1 MINITRLSLIL
12 LGLAFVCC
20 GSESEQDVLPE
31 EIVEAPL
38 EVGYSLSIANFT
50 PEKLKAAK
58 DAGIRHIEVAG
69 MSYFVDANRKIK
81 LTDEQIV
88 AKLTEAKRFADEVGI
103 NIWSVHMPYGQY
115 IDLSLIEETAREE
128 VVAVHEKMVAHLEIL
143 EPEVILFHPSWYLE
157 LNERDSRKSQLVK
170 SATQLDEA
178 VRAIG
183 ATMVLENML
192 GPELLA
198 SGGRERPLMRTVEE
212 VQEIFQR
219 LPSTIQLAVDM
230 NHIKN
235 PENLIRAM
243 GSRLKSVHVADGTGA
258 AENHYFPCSGEGK
271 NDWNAILAA
280 LYEVKYDGPFLY
292 ESDVPSEKALVDCYH
307 GLHKQYLANR

>member
-1 MINITRLSLIL
+1 
-12 LGLAFVCC
+12 
-20 GSESEQDVLPE
+20 
-31 EIVEAPL
+31 
-38 EVGYSLSIANFT
+38 
-50 PEKLKAAK
+50 
-58 DAGIRHIEVAG
+58 
-69 MSYFVDANRKIK
+69 K

-88 AKLTEAKRFADEVGI
+88 AKLTEAQRFADEVGI

-128 VVAVHEKMVAHLEIL
+128 VVAVHEKMEAHLEIL

-170 SATQLDEA
+170 SATQLEES

-243 GSRLKSVHVADGTGA
+243 GSRLKSVHVADGT
-258 AENHYFPCSGEGK
+258 
-271 NDWNAILAA
+271 
-280 LYEVKYDGPFLY
+280 
-292 ESDVPSEKALVDCYH
+292 
-307 GLHKQYLANR
+307 